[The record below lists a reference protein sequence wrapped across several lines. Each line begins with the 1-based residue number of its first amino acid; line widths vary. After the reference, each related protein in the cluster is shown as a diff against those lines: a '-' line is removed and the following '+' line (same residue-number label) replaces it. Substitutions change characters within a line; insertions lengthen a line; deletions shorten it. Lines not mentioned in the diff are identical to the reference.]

1 MFSSKIDY
9 KNISQVNYNQHTT
22 FDILN
27 KLRQEKKKK
36 YRLNRSKKIEKSG

>member
-27 KLRQEKKKK
+27 KLKQEKKKK
-36 YRLNRSKKIEKSG
+36 VSFES